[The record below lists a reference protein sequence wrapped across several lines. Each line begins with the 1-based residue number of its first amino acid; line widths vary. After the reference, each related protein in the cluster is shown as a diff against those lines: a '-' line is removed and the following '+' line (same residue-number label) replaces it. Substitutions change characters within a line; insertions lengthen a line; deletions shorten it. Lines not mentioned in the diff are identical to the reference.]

1 MTTEPHG
8 DLDRQ
13 LRDAFAPEPA
23 AVARVA
29 DRALEEAPRRRA
41 SWPAIVGIGVTAAVA
56 LLAGVLAIRVS
67 RPAGPEPAGADS
79 PAAVEALDTRPGPA
93 LSGFFTGGALVVPVS
108 DTDIVIIGAGERGE
122 RPPDGFGIV
131 LVEGELR

>member
-1 MTTEPHG
+1 MTTEPHV
-8 DLDRQ
+8 DLDQQ

-29 DRALEEAPRRRA
+29 DQALREAPRGRPRRRA
-41 SWPAIVGIGVTAAVA
+41 IIWIAVSPAIV
-56 LLAGVLAIRVS
+56 LLAAAIAIRIS
-67 RPAGPEPAGADS
+67 TPADTK
-79 PAAVEALDTRPGPA
+79 PAAPLETLDTPSGPA
-93 LSGFFTGGALVVPVS
+93 LSAFFTGGALVVPVS

>member
-23 AVARVA
+23 AVVRVA
-29 DRALEEAPRRRA
+29 DRALEEAPRGRLSRRA
-41 SWPAIVGIGVTAAVA
+41 IAGIGVAVA
-56 LLAGVLAIRVS
+56 IVLLAGAVAVRMS
-67 RPAGPEPAGADS
+67 KPADTESTP
-79 PAAVEALDTRPGPA
+79 AVEALDTPSGPD
-93 LSGFFTGGALVVPVS
+93 LSAFFTDGVLVVPVS
-108 DTDIVIIGAGERGE
+108 DTDIVIVGAGERGE